1 MVVTSTSKVTPLT
14 VVSSMTMLPATSP
27 VRPTAVVEP
36 RPVSSSSIRKPRN
49 AAAIDGL
56 GDSVGDRFSGT
67 RLAFS
72 HAKLLRH
79 RTWSTLVRARWS

>member
-79 RTWSTLVRARWS
+79 RTWSTLVRGRRS